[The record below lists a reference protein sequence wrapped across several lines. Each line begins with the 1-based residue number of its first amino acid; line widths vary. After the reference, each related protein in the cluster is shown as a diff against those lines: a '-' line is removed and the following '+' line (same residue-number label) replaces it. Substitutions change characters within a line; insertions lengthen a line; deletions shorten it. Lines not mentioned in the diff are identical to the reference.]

1 MTSDAVVYLVD
12 DDPAVLKS
20 MHWLVE
26 SANFSAR
33 SLTSAAMFLDEYDPQ
48 RPGCLILDVRMPEM
62 TGLQLQAA
70 LKERGIVLPVIIMTG
85 HSDVATCTESFRNGA
100 FDFIEKP
107 ADDDFL
113 IERIQNAIAGDVE
126 RRQHEMHREE
136 IQKRLATLTP
146 REREVMDAIVSG
158 KSQKRIAS
166 ELGISFQTAA
176 KHRAKVLAKL
186 QVGND
191 VEVVRTLLFTDVAT
205 PALN

>member
-1 MTSDAVVYLVD
+1 MTDAVVYLVD

-26 SANFSAR
+26 SANFSAK
-33 SLTSAAMFLDEYDPQ
+33 SLASAALFLEEYDAQ
-48 RPGCLILDVRMPEM
+48 RPGCLILDVRMPHM
-62 TGLQLQAA
+62 TGLQLQST
-70 LKERGIVLPVIIMTG
+70 LKERGIAMPVIIMTG

-113 IERIQNAIAGDVE
+113 VERIHMAIAADVE
-126 RRQHEMHREE
+126 RRQQETQREE
-136 IQKRLATLTP
+136 IRVRLATLTP

-176 KHRAKVLAKL
+176 KHRAKVLSKL

-191 VEVVRTLLFTDVAT
+191 VEVVRTFLLTDAVN
-205 PALN
+205 PAST

>member
-26 SANFSAR
+26 SANFAAR

-48 RPGCLILDVRMPEM
+48 RPGCLILDVRMPQM

-107 ADDDFL
+107 ADDGFL
-113 IERIQNAIAGDVE
+113 IERIHNAIAGDIE
-126 RRQHEMHREE
+126 RRQQETHREE

-191 VEVVRTLLFTDVAT
+191 VEVVRTLLFTDAST
-205 PALN
+205 PAMT